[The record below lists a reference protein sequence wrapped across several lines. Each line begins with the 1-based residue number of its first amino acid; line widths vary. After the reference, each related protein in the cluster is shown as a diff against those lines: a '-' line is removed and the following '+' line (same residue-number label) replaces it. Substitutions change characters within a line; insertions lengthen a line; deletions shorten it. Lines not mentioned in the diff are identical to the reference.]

1 MDSNQC
7 ILLRTQELPRSLIL
21 RKTPVLRHIFEAGFL
36 LIFFHLSH
44 HQRKYMKISSQRPT
58 KRGEIE
64 LLDPGHVL
72 PILCELRNLEAGFLV
87 RKHGQNASSLD
98 IKIPMMPK
106 KEQTFSDE
114 VGEFQNSWCELSSL
128 LLLNPTFFQQAFR
141 ARGKSCIVSSP
152 VPQPTC
158 HMFFTEVLHVLSH

>member
-21 RKTPVLRHIFEAGFL
+21 RNTPLLRHIFEAGFL
-36 LIFFHLSH
+36 LISFHLSH

-72 PILCELRNLEAGFLV
+72 PMLCELRNLEAVFWCANID
-87 RKHGQNASSLD
+87 KKSSLPTLKFGHQNPND
-98 IKIPMMPK
+98 AQ
-106 KEQTFSDE
+106 KEQTFSD
-114 VGEFQNSWCELSSL
+114 VWMMWTNFSGNSSIHDVNFLHYSFWPHL
-128 LLLNPTFFQQAFR
+128 FFSR
-141 ARGKSCIVSSP
+141 PSEHVARVA
-152 VPQPTC
+152 
-158 HMFFTEVLHVLSH
+158 